1 MYSFVRKPFWFVCL
15 VCYCVR
21 IWSWQ
26 IMNDSF
32 YVIQVIYR
40 DFRKYLVIDKKKKSL
55 EKMREMMFISLARIS
70 FKK

>member
-1 MYSFVRKPFWFVCL
+1 
-15 VCYCVR
+15 
-21 IWSWQ
+21 
-26 IMNDSF
+26 MNDSF

>member
-32 YVIQVIYR
+32 YVIWILYR
-40 DFRKYLVIDKKKKSL
+40 DFREYLVIDKKKKSCFGKN
-55 EKMREMMFISLARIS
+55 EGNDVYFFGKDF
-70 FKK
+70 F